1 MHQSNRNRTSYH
13 SKQLLQ
19 PSMTF
24 LTRSMCNKSKASEAL
39 LLDQGFKIEIFDR
52 ISDVEESWTIMS
64 EGNDIFFSPDFI
76 KIIENYPASDIVPYY
91 GLVTF
96 DNIPVGIVYFQ
107 SKYVTLK
114 ENLRQSEHQQRSS
127 FQKITEPIKQAVVG
141 SINFQTIICG
151 NLLLTGRYGFC
162 FKSEISRDQQ
172 FYLVIQATERL
183 NQYLSK
189 KGIAS
194 GLILIKDFFT
204 EDTPAAGEYHNGFA
218 KFTVQ
223 PKMILEM
230 KPEWNTFD
238 DYLEDL
244 KSKYRVRARKAAQKA
259 GDIAKKVF
267 TADDIANHRQTIH
280 ALYKN
285 VSDQAGFNA
294 FVLHERYFEQLKEAL
309 GDKLKLTTYWR
320 NGKMVAFFTS
330 IKNYDV
336 LDAHFLGYEPDEN
349 YECQLYLNMLY
360 DLIREAIDSKA
371 SKVDMSRTAIEI
383 KSTVGAVPHDMYL
396 YLRHTNKILNK
407 TVETVLDYIKP
418 QDEYIYR
425 SPFRDEL

>member
-1 MHQSNRNRTSYH
+1 
-13 SKQLLQ
+13 
-19 PSMTF
+19 MTF

-114 ENLRQSEHQQRSS
+114 ENLRKSEHQQRSS

-172 FYLVIQATERL
+172 FYLVIQATDRL

-189 KGIAS
+189 KGLLRDS
-194 GLILIKDFFT
+194 FSSRTFSQKILPQQVNI
-204 EDTPAAGEYHNGFA
+204 
-218 KFTVQ
+218 
-223 PKMILEM
+223 I
-230 KPEWNTFD
+230 
-238 DYLEDL
+238 
-244 KSKYRVRARKAAQKA
+244 
-259 GDIAKKVF
+259 
-267 TADDIANHRQTIH
+267 
-280 ALYKN
+280 
-285 VSDQAGFNA
+285 
-294 FVLHERYFEQLKEAL
+294 
-309 GDKLKLTTYWR
+309 
-320 NGKMVAFFTS
+320 
-330 IKNYDV
+330 
-336 LDAHFLGYEPDEN
+336 
-349 YECQLYLNMLY
+349 
-360 DLIREAIDSKA
+360 KA
-371 SKVDMSRTAIEI
+371 SQS
-383 KSTVGAVPHDMYL
+383 L
-396 YLRHTNKILNK
+396 
-407 TVETVLDYIKP
+407 
-418 QDEYIYR
+418 
-425 SPFRDEL
+425 PFNQK